1 MEETLLESKKV
12 VAKTILDY
20 WFELFTV
27 PPIHYIFSQPKKKN
41 DKKFIQPILSYEKF
55 EIYNFKGIDK
65 AEVNLV
71 KNDLV
76 LLLGLNESG
85 KSTILKAIESFD
97 FLNDPLKETDSKY
110 FQNIRNKSQVSSNKE
125 VIVTSHIK
133 IENNLTQLELNKLGD
148 KTLSNEEKKE
158 INNFIESI
166 NADKKVTIS
175 RVFPFKEGKLSKYY
189 YRIESKHSF
198 AKNPL
203 SRQLALEIVNICPF
217 IIYFEDF
224 KDRIPEK
231 IYASEKSDSFDSS
244 WFDIID
250 GLFYNTNEEY
260 SIEAFRK
267 YYSKS
272 NQRIDDARTVLKR
285 VNKTLNETFTKK
297 WKNLSGVKDIESAEL
312 IYNEKGSS
320 HFILKIT
327 DSDGTTFS
335 VDERSRGALWYL
347 SFLMKTEFRSK
358 RMRKDYG
365 KPVFLIDEPASNLH
379 STAQQNMIDDFNSLA
394 KNTSIIYT
402 THSQYLI
409 SLYNIK
415 NTYIIERDNSKIVAT
430 KWSEFLKRPKNKRPT
445 TYYQPLANLL
455 NIIPN
460 VLDIPW
466 KQCIITEGPSDR
478 HMLYVMYKIIFDK
491 TPGFAIYPGTS
502 ANDLDYIISLNIGWN
517 ANFKIILDSD
527 KKGLEQQKRYIDEYY
542 LSDKDV
548 QTLPNTDSTIEDFLP
563 IEERI
568 KLYKLIYEID
578 TKDDISK
585 KETASMF
592 ALLAGDS
599 TILKKVITANVF
611 SNQTLDGFKTI
622 FKNLELVEHQ

>member
-1 MEETLLESKKV
+1 MEETTESKKPLTKII
-12 VAKTILDY
+12 ADY
-20 WFELFTV
+20 WFELFTL
-27 PPIHYIFSQPKKKN
+27 PQIHSIFNQTKKRSE
-41 DKKFIQPILSYEKF
+41 KKTEQPILSYSSF
-55 EIYNFKGIDK
+55 EIQNYKGISK
-65 AEVNLV
+65 AEVSLV

-97 FLNDPLKETDSKY
+97 FLNDPAVETDSKY
-110 FQNIRNKSQVSSNKE
+110 FQSIRNKSQVSSNKE
-125 VIVTSHIK
+125 VIITAHI
-133 IENNLTQLELNKLGD
+133 QLENRLTFLDTNKLGER
-148 KTLSNEEKKE
+148 TLTTEEKDE
-158 INNFIESI
+158 INEFIEHL
-166 NADKKVTIS
+166 NAEKKVVIS
-175 RVFPFKEGKLSKYY
+175 RVFPFKNGTLSKYY
-189 YRIESKHSF
+189 YRIESKHKFS
-198 AKNPL
+198 KNPL
-203 SRQLALEIVNICPF
+203 SRQLAVEIVNICPF

-231 IYASEKSDSFDSS
+231 IFISDKSDSFDLS
-244 WFDIID
+244 WYDIID

-260 SIEAFRK
+260 SIESFRK

-272 NQRIDDARTVLKR
+272 NSRIDDARTVLKR

-312 IYNEKGSS
+312 IYNAKGSP

-358 RMRKDYG
+358 RMRKDFG

-415 NTYIIERDNSKIVAT
+415 NTYIIERDDSKVVAT
-430 KWSEFLKRPKNKRPT
+430 RWSEFLKRPKNKRPT

-460 VLDIPW
+460 VFDIPW
-466 KQCIITEGPSDR
+466 KQCLITEGPSDR
-478 HMLYVMYKIIFDK
+478 HVLYVMYKILNNK
-491 TPGFAIYPGTS
+491 TPDFAIYPGTS

-517 ANFKIILDSD
+517 ADFKIILDGD
-527 KKGLEQQKRYIDEYY
+527 KKGLEQQKRYIEEYY
-542 LSDKDV
+542 LSESEV
-548 QTLPNTDSTIEDFLP
+548 QILPGEGNKIEDFLP
-563 IEERI
+563 MSERVE
-568 KLYKLIYEID
+568 LYKLIYQVE
-578 TKDDISK
+578 TKEDISK
-585 KETASMF
+585 K
-592 ALLAGDS
+592 GNR
-599 TILKKVITANVF
+599 INVF
-611 SNQTLDGFKTI
+611 SNIWRLKYFQKSSQL
-622 FKNLELVEHQ
+622 

>member
-1 MEETLLESKKV
+1 MEEDLVESKKTTS
-12 VAKTILDY
+12 KTILDY
-20 WFELFTV
+20 WFELFT
-27 PPIHYIFSQPKKKN
+27 PPQIHYIFSQTKN
-41 DKKFIQPILSYEKF
+41 KNEKKFKQPILSFEKF
-55 EIYNFKGIDK
+55 EISNFKGIDK
-65 AEVNLV
+65 VEINFV

-85 KSTILKAIESFD
+85 KSTILKAIEAFD
-97 FLNDPLKETDSKY
+97 FLNDPLKENDSKY

-125 VIVTSHIK
+125 VIITSHIN
-133 IENNLTQLELNKLGD
+133 IESNLTKIDANKLGD
-148 KTLSNEEKKE
+148 RILTNEEKLE
-158 INNFIESI
+158 INDFIDEL
-166 NADKKVTIS
+166 NNEKKIVIS
-175 RVFPFKEGKLSKYY
+175 RVFPFKEGKLNKYY
-189 YRIESKHSF
+189 YRIESKHKFS
-198 AKNPL
+198 KNPI
-203 SRQLALEIVNICPF
+203 SRQLAVEIVNICPF

-231 IYASEKSDSFDSS
+231 IYISNKSDSFDSS
-244 WFDIID
+244 WYDIID

-260 SIEAFRK
+260 SIDSFRK
-267 YYSKS
+267 YYAKT

-312 IYNEKGSS
+312 IYNEKGSP

-358 RMRKDYG
+358 RMRKDFG

-379 STAQQNMIDDFNSLA
+379 STAQQNMIDDFSNLA
-394 KNTSIIYT
+394 KDTSIIYT

-415 NTYIIERDNSKIVAT
+415 NTYIIERDNGKVVAT

-460 VLDIPW
+460 VFDIPW
-466 KQCIITEGPSDR
+466 QNCIITEGPSDR
-478 HMLYVMYKIIFDK
+478 HILYVMYRLLYNKV
-491 TPGFAIYPGTS
+491 PEFAIYPGTS

-517 ANFKIILDSD
+517 AKFKILLDSD
-527 KKGLEQQKRYIDEYY
+527 KKGLEQQKRYIDDYY
-542 LSDKDV
+542 LSINDV
-548 QTLPNTDSTIEDFLP
+548 QTLPGSGNTIEDFLP

-568 KLYKLIYEID
+568 TMYKLIYDIED
-578 TKDDISK
+578 KYDISK

-599 TILKKVITANVF
+599 AILKKIVNSKIF
-611 SNQTLDGFKTI
+611 SDKTLNEFNTI
-622 FKNLELVEHQ
+622 FDSLKLIQ